1 MNISNNDKLLEDLNN
16 INLDPIQYSSP
27 IKTLPKMYT
36 KRQRIVQQPQE
47 KKLSYDDI
55 LNNMGMFVDKEEEE
69 VYLLPKQQTNNY
81 FNNSNNSNNIVSLE
95 QNKTPITNK
104 PVVINNNN
112 NNNNEVINNN
122 INRNSYIYNKYF
134 KNELNTDV
142 GEVRKPKTMEEYKL
156 MLLQDLLQK
165 QRIRQIKS
173 KQIQI
178 PTSNIAFSDRPNDL
192 NRLFKY
198 KK

>member
-16 INLDPIQYSSP
+16 INLDPNQYSSP

-69 VYLLPKQQTNNY
+69 VYLLPKQQTNN
-81 FNNSNNSNNIVSLE
+81 NSNNVVSLE
-95 QNKTPITNK
+95 QNKTPISNK
-104 PVVINNNN
+104 PIVINNNN
-112 NNNNEVINNN
+112 NNNSNNEVINNN

-173 KQIQI
+173 RQIQI

-198 KK
+198 KN

>member
-36 KRQRIVQQPQE
+36 KRQRIIQQPQE

-69 VYLLPKQQTNNY
+69 VYLLPKQQTNYSNK
-81 FNNSNNSNNIVSLE
+81 SNNVVSLE

-104 PVVINNNN
+104 PIVIN

-122 INRNSYIYNKYF
+122 INRSSYIYNKYF

-142 GEVRKPKTMEEYKL
+142 GEVRKPTTMEEYKL

-165 QRIRQIKS
+165 QRIKQIKS
-173 KQIQI
+173 RQIQI
-178 PTSNIAFSDRPNDL
+178 PTSNIGFSDRPNDL
-192 NRLFKY
+192 NKLFKY